1 MVARSVRPTQS
12 SNQCCEIRSD
22 SFVVTDMIVMRVVKK
37 WLSLAD
43 SWRTPPTDPK
53 TAASKIKETCEAGIS
68 EASQGRVMLFGSCI
82 WCQVA
87 ALDDGENAS
96 WHS

>member
-1 MVARSVRPTQS
+1 
-12 SNQCCEIRSD
+12 
-22 SFVVTDMIVMRVVKK
+22 MIVMRVVKK

>member
-1 MVARSVRPTQS
+1 MLLTSKQQIVLSVRPTQN

-53 TAASKIKETCEAGIS
+53 TAASKIKETCE
-68 EASQGRVMLFGSCI
+68 
-82 WCQVA
+82 VA